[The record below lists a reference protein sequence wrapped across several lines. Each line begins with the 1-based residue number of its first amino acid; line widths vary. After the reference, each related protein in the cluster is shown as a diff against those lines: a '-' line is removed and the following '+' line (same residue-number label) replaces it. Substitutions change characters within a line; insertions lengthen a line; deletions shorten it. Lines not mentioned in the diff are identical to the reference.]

1 MKLALLIALL
11 LVGVVDS
18 DWLWSVDPT
27 EASDVTKMD
36 GGEEAPPPNP

>member
-18 DWLWSVDPT
+18 DWLWSTDPT

-36 GGEEAPPPNP
+36 GADEPPPKP

>member
-18 DWLWSVDPT
+18 DWLWITDPT
-27 EASDVTKMD
+27 EAADVMKMD
-36 GGEEAPPPNP
+36 GPDEPPPKP

>member
-18 DWLWSVDPT
+18 DWLWSVDPN
-27 EASDVTKMD
+27 EAADVMKMD
-36 GGEEAPPPNP
+36 GTDEPPPKP